1 VPRLCSLKKR
11 IQVQKSNFKIR
22 SSLLFLLLPLTER
35 SFCNDTIEKIK
46 SQVFCCG
53 RAVDNISGVI

>member
-1 VPRLCSLKKR
+1 
-11 IQVQKSNFKIR
+11 VQKSKFKIR
-22 SSLLFLLLPLTER
+22 SSLLVLLLPLTGR

>member
-1 VPRLCSLKKR
+1 
-11 IQVQKSNFKIR
+11 VQKSNFKIH

-46 SQVFCCG
+46 YQVFGFG
-53 RAVDNISGVI
+53 RDVDNISGFTW

>member
-1 VPRLCSLKKR
+1 
-11 IQVQKSNFKIR
+11 VQKSNFKIR
-22 SSLLFLLLPLTER
+22 SGLLFLLLHLTER
-35 SFCNDTIEKIK
+35 SFCNDTIEKSK

>member
-1 VPRLCSLKKR
+1 
-11 IQVQKSNFKIR
+11 VQKSNFKIR
-22 SSLLFLLLPLTER
+22 GSLLFLLLPSTER
-35 SFCNDTIEKIK
+35 SFCNDTNEKIK

>member
-1 VPRLCSLKKR
+1 
-11 IQVQKSNFKIR
+11 VQKSSFKIR

-46 SQVFCCG
+46 SQVTVVG
-53 RAVDNISGVI
+53 LIVDIISGHT